1 MSVPTKLR
9 DLAISDTGFLFDP
22 HTGSTFSINDTGLAI
37 LQGLRRGDDRAAV
50 LERVRE
56 DFEVPP
62 GADLERDLDELLH
75 LMRRN
80 GLVPE
85 GWTP

>member
-1 MSVPTKLR
+1 MTVPNKLH

-22 HTGSTFSINDTGLAI
+22 HSGSTFSVNDTGLAA
-37 LQGLRRGDDRAAV
+37 LQAMRRGRDRAAI
-50 LERVRE
+50 LEQLRE

-62 GADLERDLDELLH
+62 TADLERDLDELVH
-75 LMRRN
+75 LLRRN